1 MHLRNIILP
10 LLIAAA
16 APTVCQNVDT
26 TKTSQPAKT
35 LKAVTIAAKRPVYT
49 IDGEKNIYNVADDP
63 AVQSGTTEDAL
74 QNTPGVSVDVEG
86 NITLRGVSSI
96 EIWID
101 DKPSRLSEETLK
113 TWLQTLPASAI
124 DHIETITNPPAKY
137 NTEAEAIINIVTSA
151 HIRKKHFLS
160 FGLNGATQPYIS
172 PWLSYT
178 WANDKLTFNIFGS
191 YRNSNTYRE
200 GWDKSTTYVDSPTI
214 PGNLDSLQRI
224 ICDTSS
230 YHNDSRS
237 NTGTLYMDINYN
249 IDSTSDI
256 NFWCNLSLYNY
267 DVESLSWRQREHF
280 LPSAAMYVYDQS
292 QIQHINTFYRF
303 FGGYYSKRFDKK
315 GHNLHIS
322 LNGNLNKTNQQI
334 VYDRIYSITDN
345 QGNNSNSHKYKDV
358 DQFTP
363 NIYMRLRYNRPYS
376 EQGEFT
382 YGLTISQGNGF
393 SDLQP
398 YVLDSPYD
406 EHSTILSPAL
416 YDTLRRY
423 VTEANS
429 TAVAADIGWRHRW
442 GGLTLQLGMG
452 TRLSHY
458 RDAFKETITLPGY
471 DTTMHFVTYNPSV
484 HLSYRTE
491 KMHNFKLNYT
501 LRMQNPSS
509 NDLAEFPIYGEDS
522 YIIGNRNLSQSFVH
536 TVETGW
542 SKYMNKGNI
551 SAELYGKLSSG
562 EVEWLT
568 DITYGIDPYIGRVIS
583 FSTPYNL
590 GSSYRYG
597 MSANGTWRPT
607 AFFNLRFDAN
617 LYNYGYNLHYDRL
630 GMEPYTDSKWQYIL
644 KLNLWAKLLKRYQL
658 NVSANYTSPTIS
670 LLSTGSAQF
679 WLNGG
684 VRADYFKRKLSIF
697 VNIQDI
703 LNWGKR
709 VGNGKNNT
717 NPYYVQESVLHTLNS
732 RYISAGLT
740 LRFGKMELESKTKS
754 GSE

>member
-101 DKPSRLSEETLK
+101 DKPSRLSAENLK

-137 NTEAEAIINIVTSA
+137 NTEAEAVINIVTSA
-151 HIRKKHFLS
+151 HIKKNQFLS
-160 FGLNGATQPYIS
+160 FGLNGATQPYFS

-178 WANDKLTFNIFGS
+178 WANDKLSFNIFGS
-191 YRNSNTYRE
+191 YRNSNTHSEEWNR
-200 GWDKSTTYVDSPTI
+200 STTYGDSPTA

-224 ICDTSS
+224 ICDTGN
-230 YHNDSRS
+230 YHNNSHS
-237 NTGTLYMDINYN
+237 GSGTLYMSINYT

-256 NFWCNLSLYNY
+256 NFWSNLNLNTY
-267 DVESLSWRQREHF
+267 DVENISWRQREHI
-280 LPSAAMYVYDQS
+280 LPSPALYVYDQR
-292 QIQHINTFYRF
+292 QTQHFNTLYGF
-303 FGGYYSKRFDKK
+303 FGGHYSKRFDKK
-315 GHNLHIS
+315 GHNLNIS
-322 LNGNLNKTNQQI
+322 LYGNLNKTNQQI

-345 QGNNSNSHKYKDV
+345 QGNNSNSHKFKSV

-363 NIYMRLRYNRPYS
+363 TFSLRLRYSRPYS

-382 YGLTISQGNGF
+382 YGLSVYHSSAYSN
-393 SDLQP
+393 LQP

-406 EHSTILSPAL
+406 EQTTVLSPAL

-423 VTEANS
+423 VFTANNPS
-429 TAVAADIGWRHRW
+429 PSADVEWHHRW
-442 GGLTLQLGMG
+442 GEFSLQIGMG
-452 TRLSHY
+452 VRLSPY
-458 RDAFKETITLPGY
+458 KYAFSETITLPGV
-471 DTTMHFVTYNPSV
+471 DTSFLNVTFNPSI
-484 HLSYRTE
+484 HLTYRTAN
-491 KMHNFKLNYT
+491 MHNFKLNYT
-501 LRMQNPSS
+501 MRMGNPPSDALS
-509 NDLAEFPIYGEDS
+509 EFPIYGEDS
-522 YIIGNRNLSQSFVH
+522 YRIGNHNISQSFTH
-536 TVETGW
+536 NAEAGW
-542 SKYMNKGNI
+542 SKYMSKGNI

-568 DITYGIDPYIGRVIS
+568 DITDSIDPYIGRVIT
-583 FSTPYNL
+583 FQTPYNL

-597 MSANGTWRPT
+597 LSTNGTWRPT
-607 AFFNLRFDAN
+607 AFFNLRFYAN
-617 LYNYGYNLHYDRL
+617 IYHYGYSVHYDRL
-630 GMEPYTDSKWQYIL
+630 GLEPYSDDKWQYSMS
-644 KLNLWAKLLKRYQL
+644 LNLWAKILGRYQV
-658 NVSANYTSPTIS
+658 NASASYTSPTIG
-670 LLSTGSAQF
+670 LLSTGGAQYR
-679 WLNGG
+679 LNGG
-684 VRADYFKRKLSIF
+684 IRADFFKRKLSVF

-703 LNWGKR
+703 FNWGKR
-709 VGNGKNNT
+709 IGNAKNNT
-717 NPYYVQESVLHTLNS
+717 NPYFVEESVLHTLNS

-740 LRFGKMELESKTKS
+740 LRFGKMELENKTKS

>member
-10 LLIAAA
+10 LLIVAA
-16 APTVCQNVDT
+16 APALCQNVDT
-26 TKTSQPAKT
+26 TKTTKLAKT
-35 LKAVTIAAKRPVYT
+35 LQPVKIAAKRPVYT

-101 DKPSRLSEETLK
+101 DKPSRLSAENLK

-124 DHIETITNPPAKY
+124 DHIETITNPSAKY
-137 NTEAEAIINIVTSA
+137 NTEAEAVINIVTSA
-151 HIRKKHFLS
+151 HIKKKQFLS
-160 FGLNGATQPYIS
+160 FGINGATQPYIS

-178 WANDKLTFNIFGS
+178 WANDKLSFNIFGS
-191 YRNSNTYRE
+191 YRNSNTHSEEWNR
-200 GWDKSTTYVDSPTI
+200 STTYVDSPTS
-214 PGNLDSLQRI
+214 PENLDSLQRI
-224 ICDTSS
+224 IYDTGS
-230 YHNDSRS
+230 YHNNSRS
-237 NTGTLYMDINYN
+237 NTGTLYMSINYN

-256 NFWCNLSLYNY
+256 SFWSNLNLNTY

-280 LPSAAMYVYDQS
+280 LPNTALYVYDQS
-292 QIQHINTFYRF
+292 QTQHFNTLYGF

-345 QGNNSNSHKYKDV
+345 QGNNSNSHKYKNV
-358 DQFTP
+358 DHLTP
-363 NIYMRLRYNRPYS
+363 SISLRLRYSRPYS

-382 YGLTISQGNGF
+382 YGLSVYHSSAYSN
-393 SDLQP
+393 LQP

-406 EHSTILSPAL
+406 ELTTVLSPAI

-423 VTEANS
+423 VFTANNPS
-429 TAVAADIGWRHRW
+429 PSADVEWRHRW
-442 GGLTLQLGMG
+442 GGLSLQIGIG
-452 TRLSHY
+452 VRLSSY
-458 RDAFKETITLPGY
+458 KYAFRETITLPGV
-471 DTTMHFVTYNPSV
+471 DASFLNVTFNPSI
-484 HLSYRTE
+484 HISYRTE

-542 SKYMNKGNI
+542 SKYMSKGNI

-568 DITYGIDPYIGRVIS
+568 DITDGIDPYIGRVIS
-583 FSTPYNL
+583 FQTPYNL
-590 GSSYRYG
+590 GSSWRYG
-597 MSANGTWRPT
+597 LSTNGTWRPT

-630 GMEPYTDSKWQYIL
+630 GLEPYTDSKWQYIL
-644 KLNLWAKLLKRYQL
+644 KLNLWAKILKRYQL
-658 NVSANYTSPTIS
+658 NVSASYTSPTIG
-670 LLSTGSAQF
+670 LLSTGNAQYR
-679 WLNGG
+679 LNGG
-684 VRADYFKRKLSIF
+684 IRADFFKRKLSVF

-703 LNWGKR
+703 FNWGKR
-709 VGNGKNNT
+709 IGNEKNNT
-717 NPYYVQESVLHTLNS
+717 NPYYVQESVMRTLNS
-732 RYISAGLT
+732 RYVSAGLT